1 MNNISCL
8 VIGKNDNWKQD
19 ISLGKKTNQNF
30 VFVPHAK
37 LIGMIKYKCERKGVL
52 VLTVEESYTSKCSFL
67 DREELCSQTRVFVD
81 DYGDQVKRE
90 WYQGKRV
97 KRGLFRSGTG
107 ILINADTQ
115 GSLNIIR
122 KVAGDKVYTL
132 NSVEAFA
139 VTPVRVSLSA

>member
-1 MNNISCL
+1 M
-8 VIGKNDNWKQD
+8 
-19 ISLGKKTNQNF
+19 
-30 VFVPHAK
+30 
-37 LIGMIKYKCERKGVL
+37 
-52 VLTVEESYTSKCSFL
+52 LTVEESYTSKCSFL

-107 ILINADTQ
+107 KLINADTQ

-132 NSVEAFA
+132 NSVEDFAFPSRQPQGASPERSVGA
-139 VTPVRVSLSA
+139 VNPVRVSLSA

>member
-1 MNNISCL
+1 M
-8 VIGKNDNWKQD
+8 
-19 ISLGKKTNQNF
+19 
-30 VFVPHAK
+30 FVPHAK
-37 LIGMIKYKCERKGVL
+37 LISMIKYKCERKGIL
-52 VLTVEESYTSKCSFL
+52 ILTTEESYTSKCSFL

-107 ILINADTQ
+107 KLISADTQ

-132 NSVEAFA
+132 NSVEDFAFTRQPQGASPERSVGA
-139 VTPVRVSLSA
+139 VMPLRVFISA